1 MPLVETDRWRSF
13 IAVELPKEVR
23 NQLEGPL
30 AALNGVDDVVRR
42 NPTDR
47 IHLTLVFL
55 GDVDAGRIVEVGRV
69 VRQSIGTA
77 HRFSLEVRGVG
88 AFPSMRRPRIL
99 WAGIED
105 SGRSRLLELQ
115 ANLTRGLAAVGFPS
129 EEREFRPHLTLGRL
143 RREANRDQRT
153 ALSRWQADWM
163 PVSLGTIEVT
173 HVNLMRSEL
182 PAGSPRHTTLETF
195 ALK

>member
-1 MPLVETDRWRSF
+1 MPLVEPDRWRSF
-13 IAVELPKEVR
+13 IAVELPQEVR
-23 NQLEGPL
+23 NRLEGPL
-30 AALNGVDDVVRR
+30 AALNVVDDVVRR

-69 VRQSIGTA
+69 VCLSIGKT

-88 AFPSMRRPRIL
+88 AFPSMSRPRIL
-99 WAGIED
+99 WAGIEG
-105 SGRSRLLELQ
+105 SGRSPLLELQ
-115 ANLTRGLAAVGFPS
+115 ANLTRGLAAAGFPS

-143 RREANRDQRT
+143 RREANRDQRA
-153 ALSRWQADWM
+153 ALTRWQADWM
-163 PVSLGTIEVT
+163 PVSLGNIEVA
-173 HVNLMRSEL
+173 HVHLMRSEL
-182 PAGSPRHTTLETF
+182 STGSPRHTTLEIF